1 MAARRADRDDRADR
15 GDRGERGIVARAA
28 SDFWRFLRWLG
39 RLGRGEVVKR
49 VGGPARARVIV
60 LFAFVLALNGAD
72 SSTVGAIARQLES
85 GLHINNTD
93 IGLLASVSL
102 IIGAVFTIPVGLLVD
117 RTRRMPLLAFSVVL
131 WSIASLLSA
140 FAGSFEGLLL
150 TRLALGAVAAT
161 AGPAIAS
168 LTGDYFAAD
177 ERARIWSYILVG
189 EAAGTAFGFIISGFV
204 ADLIDWRAAFVV
216 LGLPGFFLARE
227 LWRTV
232 PEPLRGGQSH
242 LQVGDVDLDAAVHRG
257 TAPGESGDAAPAE
270 EPVLDAAQQAAR
282 EAARQ
287 AGVEPNPR
295 LVLHQDAS
303 KMSLGASIR
312 YLLAIPS
319 NVLMIVGSSL
329 GYFYFAGLQTFAL
342 LFVLGHFK
350 AGQAEGELF
359 LALLVVGAVIGT
371 LIGGRVP
378 DILLKRGNLSARVW
392 FPGVCYVGAALLLI
406 PGFLG
411 KSITPAIWFA
421 VLGAGLISAANPP
434 LQAAR
439 LDVVPAGLWGR
450 AQSVQTVAR
459 SLAQALA
466 PLVFG
471 GISQLISGIVPSQAP
486 IGDVKTHIHAPSS
499 NTTTG
504 LEITFLVMLTT
515 LAAAGYFLFRAR
527 ETFPADVAS
536 AAASDEQLRAADADG
551 GDVEWEGFEGRSG
564 KDGHDGGSGT
574 DDHEASS
581 GAGNHEASSGADDH
595 EGPSGTVG
603 AEGGS
608 GS

>member
-1 MAARRADRDDRADR
+1 MAARRRDRGNRTDRADRADR
-15 GDRGERGIVARAA
+15 GDRGIAARAA
-28 SDFWRFLRWLG
+28 HAFWRFVRWLG
-39 RLGRGEVVKR
+39 RLGGGEVVKR

-93 IGLLASVSL
+93 IGLLVSVSL
-102 IIGAVFTIPVGLLVD
+102 IVGAVFTIPVGLLVD

-131 WSIASLLSA
+131 WSVASLLSA
-140 FAGSFEGLLL
+140 FAGSFSSLLL

-189 EAAGTAFGFIISGFV
+189 EAAGTAFGFIVSGFV

-257 TAPGESGDAAPAE
+257 AAPEQRGDGVAE
-270 EPVLDAAQQAAR
+270 EEAPAVDATQQAAR

-287 AGVEPNPR
+287 AGVEANPR
-295 LVLHQDAS
+295 LVLHEDPS
-303 KMSLGASIR
+303 KMSLGRSIR
-312 YLLAIPS
+312 YLFAIPS

-371 LIGGRVP
+371 LVGGRVP
-378 DILLKRGNLSARVW
+378 DLLLKRGYLSARVW
-392 FPGVCYVGAALLLI
+392 FPGVCYAAAALLLI

-411 KSITPAIWFA
+411 KNITPAIWFA

-439 LDVVPAGLWGR
+439 LDVVPSGLWGR
-450 AQSVQTVAR
+450 AQSAQTVVR

-471 GISQLISGIVPSQAP
+471 GVSQLISGIVPSQAP
-486 IGDVKTHIHAPSS
+486 IGDVKTHLHAPSS

-527 ETFPADVAS
+527 ETFASDVAS
-536 AAASDEQLRAADADG
+536 AAASDEQIPPADTG
-551 GDVEWEGFEGRSG
+551 GSDVEWEGFEGRSG
-564 KDGHDGGSGT
+564 TEG
-574 DDHEASS
+574 
-581 GAGNHEASSGADDH
+581 H
-595 EGPSGTVG
+595 EGPSGTDG
-603 AEGGS
+603 QEGRAGTDGHEGRS
-608 GS
+608 GN

>member
-1 MAARRADRDDRADR
+1 MAARRGARE
-15 GDRGERGIVARAA
+15 GRGERKNRSVAGRAA
-28 SDFWRFLRWLG
+28 GEFVRLTRWTG
-39 RLGRGEVVKR
+39 RLARGEVVKR

-102 IIGAVFTIPVGLLVD
+102 IVGAVFTIPVGLLVD
-117 RTRRMPLLAFSVVL
+117 RTRRMPLLAFSIVL
-131 WSIASLLSA
+131 WSVASLLSA
-140 FAGSFEGLLL
+140 FAGSFSALLL

-189 EAAGTAFGFIISGFV
+189 EAAGTAFGFIVSGFV

-242 LQVGDVDLDAAVHRG
+242 LQVGEVDLDAAVHRG
-257 TAPGESGDAAPAE
+257 PAPGQSSDVPAQE
-270 EPVLDAAQQAAR
+270 EPAVDTAQQSAR

-287 AGVEPNPR
+287 AGVKPDPR
-295 LVLHQDAS
+295 LVLHEDAS
-303 KMSLGASIR
+303 QMSLGASIR
-312 YLLAIPS
+312 YLLAIRS
-319 NVLMIVGSSL
+319 NVLMIIGSSL

-378 DILLKRGNLSARVW
+378 DMLLKRGNLSARVW

-406 PGFLG
+406 PGFVG

-450 AQSVQTVAR
+450 AQSAQTVAR

-471 GISQLISGIVPSQAP
+471 GVSQLISGIVPSQAP
-486 IGDVKTHIHAPSS
+486 IGDVKTHLHAPSS

-536 AAASDEQLRAADADG
+536 AAESDDRSRPVDPDPP
-551 GDVEWEGFEGRSG
+551 VTWEGFEKRS
-564 KDGHDGGSGT
+564 
-574 DDHEASS
+574 
-581 GAGNHEASSGADDH
+581 
-595 EGPSGTVG
+595 
-603 AEGGS
+603 
-608 GS
+608 